1 VTGTALYNMRDNV
14 GIELSIK
21 IKRFIAE
28 PTSCAF
34 TAAELA
40 LVLGTVSLKLSGFTG
55 GVLIS

>member
-1 VTGTALYNMRDNV
+1 MASFSTALDNMRDNV
-14 GIELSIK
+14 GIGLSIK

-28 PTSCAF
+28 PIGCAF

-40 LVLGTVSLKLSGFTG
+40 LVLGTVCLSFSC